1 MTTVASTFDVPVAQS
16 GTTAMPMQVFD
27 LEARF
32 LWSVMLGIEQA
43 RRNEG
48 TFLTDADLA
57 QDDDE

>member
-1 MTTVASTFDVPVAQS
+1 MTTVASTFEVPFERS
-16 GTTAMPMQVFD
+16 GTTAMPMHVFD
-27 LEARF
+27 LGTRI
-32 LWSVMLGIEQA
+32 LLSVLLGIEQA